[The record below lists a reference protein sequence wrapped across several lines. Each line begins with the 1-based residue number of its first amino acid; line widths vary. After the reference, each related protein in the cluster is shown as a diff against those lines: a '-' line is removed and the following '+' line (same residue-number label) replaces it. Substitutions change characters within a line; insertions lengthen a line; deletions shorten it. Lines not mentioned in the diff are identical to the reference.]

1 LVSTEKVINSNPRR
15 NLREFMVVNVYFA
28 TTTQDNF
35 EYMLYENAKLRR
47 ELALGKQHAK
57 HLVAENQ

>member
-1 LVSTEKVINSNPRR
+1 
-15 NLREFMVVNVYFA
+15 MVVNVYFA